1 MAEVSDAEDPDN
13 VSAQHFIECELCC
26 KTVSLHCTICKSD
39 LCGQCVGIHINSMA
53 TQEHNIVSYRRRAFT
68 PQLPLCSIHESEK
81 CDLFCSK
88 CNVPICVTCITLQH
102 KAHPATKLEVQCNFK
117 KKQIEDECKHLENDL
132 CKNIM
137 ESIAHLQKNLEEV
150 RKIYDKAQDAVFQ
163 KGTEWH
169 KKVDKIVQEFSQQ
182 VTDMR
187 NRDIALLEKRIEEI
201 KGLLKA
207 LNVHRERVNK
217 LTTTMKLKDVLDYEL
232 RDLKCMQF
240 YRPYLSM
247 PSYDLSEQQ
256 MKFMSMA
263 FGSLRSN
270 IPQHLKVFSSDIE
283 NLRNICSR
291 VVLCQSIETHL
302 DTICSLAPPIKST
315 VWVNAEEKT
324 INLVDSGKVIK
335 RIEAKSG
342 TRPINLAMTR
352 QGFLVYAVYD
362 HHQSNVCIVTK
373 NKTDQVITF
382 NYWKPVGICC
392 TRNDEFLVSMKSKDE
407 TQIKIARFSGDF
419 KIIQEI
425 QYDENHQP
433 LYASGKYYVFVEENK
448 NMDICASDPNKN
460 QVVVTDKDGLLRWR
474 YNGNLEKGK
483 FKSFSPSF
491 IAADSHSNLLVMDT
505 DNDCVHLLDMNGI
518 FITFITH
525 PKIQGIGAM
534 SMDTNDKLWIANY
547 KGGQINVFKYL
558 Q

>member
-1 MAEVSDAEDPDN
+1 MAEVSDAEDPDT

-26 KTVSLHCTICKSD
+26 KTVTFHCKICKIN
-39 LCGQCVGIHINSMA
+39 LCGHCVGIHINSFA
-53 TQEHNIVSYRRRAFT
+53 TQEHNIVSCRRKAFT
-68 PQLPLCSIHESEK
+68 PQLPSCSIHGDEK

-102 KAHPATKLEVQCNFK
+102 KAHPATKLEVQCDFK
-117 KKQIEDECKHLENDL
+117 RKQIQDECKHLENDL
-132 CKNIM
+132 CKNLM
-137 ESIAHLQKNLEEV
+137 ESIAHVQKDIEEV
-150 RKIYDKAQDAVFQ
+150 KKIYGNVQDAVFQ

-187 NRDIALLEKRIEEI
+187 NRDVALLEKHIEEI
-201 KGLLKA
+201 KGLLKS
-207 LNVHRERVNK
+207 LNAHREQVNK
-217 LTTTMKLKDVLDYEL
+217 LTTSMKLKDVLDYEL
-232 RDLKCMQF
+232 RDLKCLQF

-247 PSYDLSEQQ
+247 PSYDLSEKQ

-270 IPQHLKVFSSDIE
+270 IPQNLKVFSFDIE
-283 NLRNICSR
+283 NLRNLCSR

-302 DTICSLAPPIKST
+302 DTICSLASSNEST
-315 VWVNAEEKT
+315 VWVNGEDKT
-324 INLVDSGKVIK
+324 INLISSGKVIR

-342 TRPINLAMTR
+342 TRPINLAITR

-362 HHQSNVCIVTK
+362 YYQSSVCIVTK

-382 NYWKPVGICC
+382 HDWKPVGICC
-392 TRNDEFLVSMKSKDE
+392 TRNDEFLVSMESRDE
-407 TQIKIARFSGDF
+407 TQIKIARFSSDF

-433 LYASGKYYVFVEENK
+433 LYASGKYYVFVEENQ

-460 QVVVTDKDGLLRWR
+460 QVVVTGKDGLLRWR

-491 IAADSHSNLLVMDT
+491 IAADSYSNLLVMDT

-534 SMDTNDKLWIANY
+534 SLDRNDKLWIANY

>member
-102 KAHPATKLEVQCNFK
+102 NAHPATKLEVQCDFK

-302 DTICSLAPPIKST
+302 DTICSLAPPIERKQKYGYLCVGSKQKS
-315 VWVNAEEKT
+315 
-324 INLVDSGKVIK
+324 S
-335 RIEAKSG
+335 SC
-342 TRPINLAMTR
+342 
-352 QGFLVYAVYD
+352 
-362 HHQSNVCIVTK
+362 H
-373 NKTDQVITF
+373 
-382 NYWKPVGICC
+382 
-392 TRNDEFLVSMKSKDE
+392 
-407 TQIKIARFSGDF
+407 
-419 KIIQEI
+419 
-425 QYDENHQP
+425 
-433 LYASGKYYVFVEENK
+433 
-448 NMDICASDPNKN
+448 
-460 QVVVTDKDGLLRWR
+460 
-474 YNGNLEKGK
+474 
-483 FKSFSPSF
+483 
-491 IAADSHSNLLVMDT
+491 
-505 DNDCVHLLDMNGI
+505 
-518 FITFITH
+518 
-525 PKIQGIGAM
+525 
-534 SMDTNDKLWIANY
+534 
-547 KGGQINVFKYL
+547 
-558 Q
+558 